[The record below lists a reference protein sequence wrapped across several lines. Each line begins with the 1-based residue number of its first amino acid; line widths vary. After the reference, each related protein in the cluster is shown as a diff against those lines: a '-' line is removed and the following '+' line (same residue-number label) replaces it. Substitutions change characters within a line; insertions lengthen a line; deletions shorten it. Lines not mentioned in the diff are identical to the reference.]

1 MENPVFSTDALIQAF
16 ALIAIFAHVVALI
29 AVFLLRQ
36 GFRPVALL
44 NMIVGAA
51 VIAFLAPRL
60 FRLGFPFDGL
70 PFLIFVSELIVF
82 GASYFA
88 LSGAARAP
96 YATVIAWI
104 GFCGNFL
111 LSAGLFWLVFFFR
124 MTRLF

>member
-1 MENPVFSTDALIQAF
+1 MENQFFSTETLIQAF
-16 ALIAIFAHVVALI
+16 AVVSIGAHLVALV
-29 AVFLLRQ
+29 AVFLLRR

-44 NMIVGAA
+44 NMVVAAA

-60 FRLGFPFDGL
+60 FRLGFPLDGL
-70 PFLIFVSELIVF
+70 PFMVFVSELIVF
-82 GASYFA
+82 AASYFA
-88 LSGAARAP
+88 LMGAARAP